1 MSNKIFKVSFILV
14 IFLTVLLIV
23 ANYSTREYF
32 HKLIKIYK
40 LKKEIEK
47 TKVYNI
53 SLEKRLSNLQTK
65 PKDLEKAVKMELG
78 YVAEDEILYK
88 FNDSGSEKQKDKR

>member
-1 MSNKIFKVSFILV
+1 MANKFFKFSFILV
-14 IFLTVLLIV
+14 IILTVLLV
-23 ANYSTREYF
+23 VSNYSTREYV

-47 TKVYNI
+47 TKLYNI

-65 PKDLEKAVKMELG
+65 PKELEKAVKMELG

-88 FNDSGSEKQKDKR
+88 FNNSDSKNTKDNK